1 MQLAT
6 VLLVD
11 DDYLVIQDLKT
22 LVDWE
27 VLGFHIVATAG
38 NGVKALEA
46 FKKHRPQLVMSD
58 VVMPGMNGLLFLE
71 NIKTIAPETNVLL
84 ISSFDDFDYVKAAI
98 RGGADDYIL
107 KNEINAVTLS
117 KKLRIIRSRLSISA
131 ENNDRMTRIILS
143 DYLASNVSLETL
155 AHKYPINERLFTSI
169 NDLLGKKLAF
179 FLITYKKPLEVFS
192 LSEEAKKEAGM
203 ELLQTFGELEIAQDR
218 HEAPVAF
225 YIYDMLIVGL
235 DSGPEITYRKNEKT
249 AADLR
254 DTLREKLSSDIV
266 CFYFSEKNNLASVR
280 EIYSTKVELIL
291 FFSVFPPEK
300 KLIDCAMLKGERYI
314 REKDHFNYT
323 LLEYVNDESKER
335 YFSALE
341 KFFKTL
347 YEKRDADT
355 IARAFMYII
364 QLYEEMAEEALPGK
378 QPHFFNSIEDLLMFL
393 MRSYEWVIV
402 SIGKRQMKV
411 TSRAVTRAI
420 EFIKNNY
427 SNPQLSIEDI
437 AENVSLSVGRL
448 SVIFKAETGKT
459 VMDYLTDERIKQ
471 AVYLLKNTNLRI
483 YEVSLRTGYRSSQY
497 FSKVFFKK
505 TGKRPID
512 FM

>member
-1 MQLAT
+1 MQLTT
-6 VLLVD
+6 VLLAD

-27 VLGFHIVATAG
+27 ALGFHIIATAR
-38 NGVKALEA
+38 NGAKALEV

-58 VVMPGMNGLLFLE
+58 VVMPGMDGLLFLE
-71 NIKTIAPETNVLL
+71 NIKTIAPETTVLL

-117 KKLRIIRSRLSISA
+117 EKLRMIRSRLSISA
-131 ENNDRMTRIILS
+131 ENDDRMTRIILS
-143 DYLASNVSLETL
+143 DYLVSNVSLEMLTQ
-155 AHKYPINERLFTSI
+155 KYPINERLFTRI
-169 NDLLGKKLAF
+169 NDLLGKKLSY
-179 FLITYKKPLEVFS
+179 FLITYKKPLEFFS
-192 LSEEAKKEAGM
+192 HSDEDKKAAGM
-203 ELLQTFGELEIAQDR
+203 ELLRTFGEITQYKFDS
-218 HEAPVAF
+218 PVGF
-225 YIYDMLIVGL
+225 YINDMLLVGL
-235 DSGPEITYRKNEKT
+235 DLSSDAAYRRNEKN
-249 AADLR
+249 AAELR
-254 DTLREKLSSDIV
+254 NAIQENLDIDIV
-266 CFYFSEKNNLASVR
+266 CFYFPEKNNLPSVR
-280 EIYSTKVELIL
+280 DIFSVNVELIL

-300 KLIDCAMLKGERYI
+300 KLIDFAMLKDERYV
-314 REKDHFNYT
+314 REKGLFNYT
-323 LLEYVNDESKER
+323 LLEYVNSESKER
-335 YFSALE
+335 YFAAL
-341 KFFKTL
+341 KKYFTTL
-347 YEKRDADT
+347 NEKRDADT
-355 IARAFMYII
+355 IARTFMHIL
-364 QLYEEMAEEALPGK
+364 QLYEEMAEETLPGK
-378 QPHFFNSIEDLLMFL
+378 KPLFFCNIEELLAFL
-393 MRSYEWVIV
+393 MRNYEWVITC
-402 SIGKRQMKV
+402 IGKRQTMV

-420 EFIKNNY
+420 EFIKSNY

-448 SVIFKAETGKT
+448 SVVFKAETGKT